1 MFESWY
7 ETAGI
12 NTEAL
17 KARGISTGPIEYF
30 YQISKMQADAIG
42 QHWVIGLITLLLII
56 AAAGLILWRCKCLY
70 KNTSVRTL
78 LIVAL
83 GIFTLNVAI
92 GTNWLP
98 NDPSEY
104 RTTSHN
110 IGIVK
115 AFFEFA
121 LSIIPIITSFYIC
134 NKYWKKMEEDFEN
147 KIFSGSIYPTLM
159 VAQGTFFTFVGV
171 ASVLISFGISKD
183 GNTDQLLN
191 GLKLA
196 FFTSVIGLIYS
207 IAAKIYVKER
217 ESEYK
222 KAHSIPVLGE
232 NDFYNLMS
240 DIKDVI
246 EDTKKFQE
254 HTYNEIHWLRMTQIE
269 NAQKLNAAL
278 QTSLNESNQIFKSQ
292 MVETVERLTRNVKTS
307 IEEANRSISQ
317 MNKTLSDNL
326 IYTLSVTR
334 TKIFSINED
343 LDTTKTLSGE
353 WVEENKKIRAELGYM
368 SKKIQDLSSRWE
380 EENGKAISIAY
391 NLDKKYQEYSS
402 SQIEM
407 LENIKNNASE
417 IVNAGEKM
425 VDTFKQCSATTAQI
439 SEKNNDLLEIFDGF
453 SSKVSVATSDISSSL
468 STSSGNITKSIDAFN
483 DSIQKL
489 DETVRNY
496 KTFTDDQKA
505 CIQNASRE
513 LSRNSQEVRSY
524 SDDIVEAY
532 EALNKEIIERN
543 EACNQIIL
551 KHQKEHQD
559 RYIETQEKIARNIE
573 AQTVEAIN
581 IVADVLKKAR
591 DEYKNEIK
599 TLHKEIDSIKRGSED

>member
-1 MFESWY
+1 MLESLY

-12 NTEAL
+12 NIEAL
-17 KARGISTGPIEYF
+17 KARGISTGLIEYL

-42 QHWVIGLITLLLII
+42 QHWVIGSITLALI
-56 AAAGLILWRCKCLY
+56 ALAAGLILWRCKCLY
-70 KNTSVRTL
+70 KNTSVRML

-83 GIFTLNVAI
+83 GVFTLNVAI
-92 GTNWLP
+92 GTNWFP
-98 NDPSEY
+98 NDPSKY
-104 RTTSHN
+104 RITSHN
-110 IGIVK
+110 IGIIK

-121 LSIIPIITSFYIC
+121 LSIIPIIMSFYIC
-134 NKYWKKMEEDFEN
+134 NEYWKKMEEDFEN

-217 ESEYK
+217 ENEYR
-222 KAHSIPVLGE
+222 KAHSIPILGE
-232 NDFYNLMS
+232 NDFYNLMG
-240 DIKDVI
+240 DIKSVI

-292 MVETVERLTRNVKTS
+292 MVETVERLTRSVKTS
-307 IEEANRSISQ
+307 IEETNRSISQ
-317 MNKTLSDNL
+317 MNKALSDNL
-326 IYTLSVTR
+326 VDTLSVTR
-334 TKIFSINED
+334 TQIFSINEN

-380 EENGKAISIAY
+380 KENEKAISIAY
-391 NLDKKYQEYSS
+391 NLDKKYQEYSN

-417 IVNAGEKM
+417 IVKVGEKTAD
-425 VDTFKQCSATTAQI
+425 VFKQCSATVEQI
-439 SEKNNDLLEIFDGF
+439 SEKNNGLLEIFDGF
-453 SSKVSVATSDISSSL
+453 NNKVTVATNNISDSL
-468 STSSGNITKSIDAFN
+468 STSSGSIIKSIGAFN
-483 DSIQKL
+483 DSVQKL
-489 DETVRNY
+489 NETVRDY
-496 KTFTDDQKA
+496 KVFTDDQKV

-543 EACNQIIL
+543 DACNQIIL

-591 DEYKNEIK
+591 DEYKNEIG
-599 TLHKEIDSIKRGSED
+599 TLHREIDSIKRGSED